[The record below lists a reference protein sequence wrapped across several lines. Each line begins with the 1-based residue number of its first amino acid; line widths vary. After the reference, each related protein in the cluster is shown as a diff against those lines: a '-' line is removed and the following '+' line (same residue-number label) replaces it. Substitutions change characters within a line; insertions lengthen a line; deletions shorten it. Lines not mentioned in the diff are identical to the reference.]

1 MLTFNST
8 YNFSLTKILLLPF
21 MFLQSGQLIVYL
33 EDAKNSSNLIERD
46 HKSLVEA
53 LIKSEFLFT

>member
-1 MLTFNST
+1 
-8 YNFSLTKILLLPF
+8 